1 MMKEDILNASFETVR
16 RKLKKYNADDNV
28 EPPKLIIADK
38 NDFLAL
44 ENKRKRNSQFVIA
57 VKEFTEP
64 EKNLVER
71 LLDDLEIKTG
81 RRPLAFFYDN
91 KEIIHTVINDF
102 KDYYNTSLG
111 KDLFQKI
118 GSASGQTELRFCL
131 IIVVL
136 EIYYYGT

>member
-1 MMKEDILNASFETVR
+1 MMKEDILNASFETIR
-16 RKLKKYNADDNV
+16 KKLKKYNADDND
-28 EPPKLIIADK
+28 EPPKLVIADK

-44 ENKRKRNSQFVIA
+44 ENKRKRNSQFVMA

-102 KDYYNTSLG
+102 KDYYNTNLG

-118 GSASGQTELRFCL
+118 GSVSGQTELRFCL

-136 EIYYYGT
+136 EIYYYST